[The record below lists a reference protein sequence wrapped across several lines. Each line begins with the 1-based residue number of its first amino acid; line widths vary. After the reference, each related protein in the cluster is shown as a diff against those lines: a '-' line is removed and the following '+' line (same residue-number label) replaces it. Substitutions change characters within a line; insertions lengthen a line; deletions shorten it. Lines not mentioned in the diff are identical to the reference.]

1 MAITECFLCRTDTEH
16 NVAVV

>member
-1 MAITECFLCRTDTEH
+1 MLLCRTDTEH